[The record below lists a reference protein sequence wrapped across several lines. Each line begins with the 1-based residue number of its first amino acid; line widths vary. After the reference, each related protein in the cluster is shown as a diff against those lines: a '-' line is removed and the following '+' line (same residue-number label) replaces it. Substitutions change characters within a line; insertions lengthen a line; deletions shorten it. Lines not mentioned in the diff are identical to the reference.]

1 MECEKI
7 VEHSALIVQKVRLWE
22 EEPAGTEEDD
32 RLPAVTWDLVL
43 CGSL

>member
-7 VEHSALIVQKVRLWE
+7 VEHSALIVQKVRRWE
-22 EEPAGTEEDD
+22 EEPAGTEEDN

-43 CGSL
+43 CSSL